1 MDKKKIVLLLIDGYG
16 LRYENLGNAINMAY
30 KPNLDGCFSSFPT
43 CEIEL
48 SGESIG
54 LLSPSRS
61 SSRLA
66 HQAIGTGIKSFR
78 VPLIVEKSIED
89 GSFYRN
95 DELLLAVKNA
105 QINGTGLHVLAML
118 SSTSNHLKFDHLL
131 AFVKMA
137 KLYGISRDQ
146 LYLHVV
152 LDGRNENPKEA
163 ITLIK
168 RLEDFLNEEEIGRI
182 ASVAGRRYV
191 YTYDLTSLEVSSYFD
206 ALLNKEAQ
214 QFKDPISHVVKSY
227 QELEEQGE
235 VISDEYVDIAVSE
248 EYFYPLKSGDTFLFL
263 DYNPTQLKLIANK
276 LETVEGLCLVSLSKI
291 DKFINYAYQD
301 KLVSGCLGNL
311 LSTRNYRQF
320 RVSESLRFKHITT
333 YFDGQINSDKY
344 KIYPNELTSEIISN
358 ELVSQALNPKM
369 KASKIVDSIVR
380 AMKEQIFDFGLV
392 NFANIE
398 VVGFSGDF
406 YKTIEA
412 CEVVDQ
418 EFSRLY
424 EACKQYG
431 FTLMVCSTSSKGET
445 MVDNALRPYLL
456 NSSSNGIFCILDS
469 SVKKIQNG
477 RLYDIAPT
485 ILTYLGETIPP
496 FMDGKSLI

>member
-30 KPNLDGCFSSFPT
+30 KPHLDECFSSYAFG
-43 CEIEL
+43 EIEL
-48 SGESIG
+48 SGETIG
-54 LLSPSRS
+54 LLPSSRS

-78 VPLIVEKSIED
+78 VPLIVENSVED
-89 GSFYRN
+89 GTFYRN

-118 SSTSNHLKFDHLL
+118 SSTSNHIKYEHLL

-146 LYLHVV
+146 LYLHIV
-152 LDGRNENPKEA
+152 LDGRNENSKEA
-163 ITLIK
+163 IGLIK
-168 RLEDFLNEEEIGRI
+168 KLEDFLNEEEIGRI
-182 ASVAGRRYV
+182 ASLAGRRYV
-191 YTYDLTSLEVSSYFD
+191 YTFDLTSLEVSSYFE

-214 QFKDPISHVVKSY
+214 LFKDPISHIAKSY

-235 VISDEYVDIAVSE
+235 VISDEYVDIALSE
-248 EYFYPLKSGDTFLFL
+248 EYFSPLKSGDTFLFL
-263 DYNPTQLKLIANK
+263 DYNPTQLKLIASK
-276 LETVEGLCLVSLSKI
+276 LETIEGLCLVSLAQI
-291 DKFINYAYQD
+291 DKFIHYAYQD
-301 KLVSGCLGNL
+301 KLVSGCLGDL
-311 LSTRNYRQF
+311 LSKRNYRQF

-344 KIYPNELTSEIISN
+344 KIYPGELTSEIISN
-358 ELVSQALNPKM
+358 ELVSQALEPKM
-369 KASKIVDSIVR
+369 KTSKVVDSILH
-380 AMKEQIFDFGLV
+380 AMEEQIFDFGLV

-398 VVGFSGDF
+398 TVGFSGDF
-406 YKTIEA
+406 FRTIEA
-412 CEVVDQ
+412 CEVVDK

-424 EACKQYG
+424 EGCKKYG
-431 FTLMVCSTSSKGET
+431 FTLMVCSTSSKGDT
-445 MVDNALRPYLL
+445 MVDSSLRPYLL
-456 NSSSNGIFCILDS
+456 NSSSKGIFCILDS

-477 RLYDIAPT
+477 KLYDIAPT
-485 ILTYLGETIPP
+485 ILTYIGETIPP

>member
-1 MDKKKIVLLLIDGYG
+1 
-16 LRYENLGNAINMAY
+16 
-30 KPNLDGCFSSFPT
+30 
-43 CEIEL
+43 
-48 SGESIG
+48 
-54 LLSPSRS
+54 
-61 SSRLA
+61 
-66 HQAIGTGIKSFR
+66 
-78 VPLIVEKSIED
+78 
-89 GSFYRN
+89 
-95 DELLLAVKNA
+95 
-105 QINGTGLHVLAML
+105 
-118 SSTSNHLKFDHLL
+118 
-131 AFVKMA
+131 
-137 KLYGISRDQ
+137 
-146 LYLHVV
+146 
-152 LDGRNENPKEA
+152 
-163 ITLIK
+163 
-168 RLEDFLNEEEIGRI
+168 
-182 ASVAGRRYV
+182 
-191 YTYDLTSLEVSSYFD
+191 
-206 ALLNKEAQ
+206 
-214 QFKDPISHVVKSY
+214 
-227 QELEEQGE
+227 
-235 VISDEYVDIAVSE
+235 
-248 EYFYPLKSGDTFLFL
+248 
-263 DYNPTQLKLIANK
+263 
-276 LETVEGLCLVSLSKI
+276 
-291 DKFINYAYQD
+291 
-301 KLVSGCLGNL
+301 
-311 LSTRNYRQF
+311 
-320 RVSESLRFKHITT
+320 
-333 YFDGQINSDKY
+333 
-344 KIYPNELTSEIISN
+344 
-358 ELVSQALNPKM
+358 M